1 MKILFYGLQLN
12 CNGKAR
18 AFRKCNFLI
27 IILIIKEIW
36 RRQRFKKRG
45 AGIEIDRLKMTK
57 LEEGLVGFF
66 CPGFLPSAA
75 ENEES

>member
-18 AFRKCNFLI
+18 AFRKCNS
-27 IILIIKEIW
+27 LIIKEIW

>member
-18 AFRKCNFLI
+18 AFRNS
-27 IILIIKEIW
+27 LIIKEIW